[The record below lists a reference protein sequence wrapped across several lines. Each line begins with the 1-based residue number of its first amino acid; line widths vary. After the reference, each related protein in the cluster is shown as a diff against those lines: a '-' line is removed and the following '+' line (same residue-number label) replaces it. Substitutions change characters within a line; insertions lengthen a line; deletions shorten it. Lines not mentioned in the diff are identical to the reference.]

1 MKQKSLLFSIGLAW
15 LRRMCRWGVP
25 LHFLLLAH
33 TAQAQNNVS
42 GKVIDN
48 EGVGMPGV
56 NVLLKNSTTG
66 TTTDAD
72 GRYVL
77 SIPES
82 AQNPVLVFSF
92 IGFDSQEQTVAGR
105 SAIDVSLAPNIQAL
119 NEVVVVG
126 YGTAKKSDVTGALV
140 RVDEQTL
147 REVPTSNVGLA
158 LQGRAAGVTLD
169 RTSSRPG
176 AGMQIRVRGTRSLGA
191 ADAGNND
198 PLIVV
203 DGIPFSG
210 TINDINPD
218 EIAAIDVLKD
228 ASATAIYGSR
238 GSNGVIL
245 ISTKRGKVGKP
256 QLTYDGYYGVSSAIE
271 KYGLF
276 NGPEYAAFR
285 TASGYNGATAADPL
299 KGFTT
304 DEQASFN
311 AGTQTDWQDE
321 VYKKGFIT
329 NHNVGLS
336 GGVENTQYS
345 IGAGYFKETTV
356 LPGQAFSRY
365 SLRATL
371 DQKVGERI
379 KIGLNTLNSVNITD
393 GENANPMFQ
402 VITLSPLYRAH
413 NADGSIN
420 ELPATG
426 SIDNTTRNPL
436 LIYNNDLWKQQRK
449 RLRTFNSL
457 YGEVKLTEGL
467 RYRLNVGLDYF
478 TDTFGDYRGSN
489 TPFQNGAISTAQI
502 RDETNWSY
510 TLENLLIYDKTFA
523 EKHKLNFTGLFS
535 VQELENS
542 SSTFNM
548 SDILADPVQYTNPSL
563 ANTFNSATGTYSRW
577 GLLSYMGRVNYNYND
592 RYLLTVTARAD
603 GSSRLAEGNKW
614 FYYPAAA
621 LAWNVHNETFMEN
634 VTALSNLKLR
644 LGIGKTSNQAIAP
657 YSSLGQLTRVPYNFG
672 TTGLY
677 GLLVQ
682 NVPNPGLSW
691 EFTTTA
697 NIGLDFG
704 LLRNRITGSIEFY
717 QQKTSDILQ
726 NRTLPVTA
734 GIPGAYAQN
743 IGKTENK
750 GIEVTLS
757 SVNIESKNSG
767 GFGWTTELNYFRN
780 REEITYLADGAT
792 QDINNGWFV
801 GQPVDVIYDYKK
813 IGIWQTE
820 EATAAAAFDGSKAGY
835 IKIADINPNGVAD
848 PADRTI
854 IGSLQPKWQ
863 GGMTNR
869 FTYKGFDLSI
879 VMFARVGGMLVSTL
893 YQSNPSFPISTL
905 EGRRNGPK
913 VDYWTPDNPTN
924 DYPKPASLGND
935 NKYGSTLGYFDAT
948 FLKVRSINLGYKLP
962 DSWLG
967 RTGLSSV
974 RIYVAANNP
983 FKAFFSPYVDAGGL
997 DPEATGRGSAAQTGW
1012 GQRLTVQPNTPL
1024 TRSFIVGLSIKY

>member
-1 MKQKSLLFSIGLAW
+1 MKQKSLLIFYDRAW
-15 LRRMCRWGVP
+15 RPTR
-25 LHFLLLAH
+25 LLLPLILLLCAPAF
-33 TAQAQNNVS
+33 AQSTVK
-42 GKVIDN
+42 GKITDA
-48 EGVGMPGV
+48 EGQGMPGV
-56 NVLLKNSTTG
+56 NILLKNSTTG
-66 TTTDAD
+66 TTSDSD
-72 GRYVL
+72 GNYVL
-77 SIPES
+77 SIPASETS
-82 AQNPVLVFSF
+82 AVLVFSF
-92 IGFDSQEQTVAGR
+92 IGYDTQEETVGDR
-105 SAIDVSLAPNIQAL
+105 TTIDLKMNPNLQSLSEI
-119 NEVVVVG
+119 VVVG

-147 REVPTSNVGLA
+147 REVPTSNISLA

-176 AGMQIRVRGTRSLGA
+176 APMQIRIRGNRSLGA

-210 TINDINPD
+210 SINDINPD
-218 EIAAIDVLKD
+218 EIAAIDILKD

-238 GSNGVIL
+238 GSNGVVL

-256 QLTYDGYYGVSSAIE
+256 TITYDGYYGVSSAIA
-271 KYGLF
+271 KYDLYDGQ
-276 NGPEYAAFR
+276 EYAAFR
-285 TASGYNGATAADPL
+285 TASGYNGATPADPL
-299 KGFTT
+299 KGFTA
-304 DEQASFN
+304 DEQASYA
-311 AGTQTDWQDE
+311 AGKQTDWQDE
-321 VYKKGFIT
+321 VYKKGYIT
-329 NHNVGLS
+329 NHNIGLS
-336 GGVENTQYS
+336 GGVENTQYG
-345 IGAGYFKETTV
+345 INAGYFKETTV
-356 LPGQAFSRY
+356 LPGQAFTRY

-371 DQKVGERI
+371 DQKVGERV

-413 NADGSIN
+413 NDDGSIN

-436 LIYNNDLWKQQRK
+436 LIYNSDLWKQQRK

-457 YGEVKLTEGL
+457 YGEVKLAEGL
-467 RYRLNVGLDYF
+467 KYRLNVGLDYYS
-478 TDTFGDYRGSN
+478 DTFGDYRGSN
-489 TPFQNGAISTAQI
+489 TPFQNGSVNTAQVK
-502 RDETNWSY
+502 DETNWSY
-510 TLENLLIYDKTFA
+510 TLENLLTYDKTFA

-535 VQELENS
+535 VQELENT

-548 SDILADPVQYTNPSL
+548 TDVLADPVQYYNPSL
-563 ANTFNSATGTYSRW
+563 ANTFSSAVGTYSRW

-592 RYLLTVTARAD
+592 RYLLTLTARAD

-621 LAWNVHNETFMEN
+621 LAWNIHNETFLEN
-634 VTALSNLKLR
+634 VSAISNLKLR
-644 LGIGKTSNQAIAP
+644 LGYGKTSNQAIAP

-672 TTGLY
+672 TTGMY

-704 LLRNRITGSIEFY
+704 LLRNRVTGSIELY

-750 GIEVTLS
+750 GLELTLS
-757 SVNIESKNSG
+757 TVNIEGKTTG
-767 GFGWTTELNYFRN
+767 GFTWTTDLNYFLN

-801 GQPVDVIYDYKK
+801 GHPVDVIYDYKK

-820 EATAAAAFDGSKAGY
+820 EAAAATAFDGSKAGY
-835 IKIADINPNGVAD
+835 IKVADLNGSGVAD

-854 IGSLQPKWQ
+854 IGTLQPKWQ

-869 FTYKGFDLSI
+869 FSYKGFDLSI
-879 VMFARVGGMLVSTL
+879 VLFARVGGSLVSTL
-893 YQSNPSFPISTL
+893 YQSNPSFPINTL

-924 DYPKPASLGND
+924 EYPKPASLGND

-948 FLKVRSINLGYKLP
+948 FMKIRSINLGYKIP
-962 DSWLG
+962 EGWLG
-967 RTGLSSV
+967 RTGLTSV

-997 DPEATGRGSAAQTGW
+997 DPEATGRGSAAQPGW

-1024 TRSFIVGLSIKY
+1024 TRSLIVGLSIKY